1 MVGRPA
7 RAVAL
12 RQSPIQPRCN
22 QAQPDGRQSGSA
34 SAAPQITGA
43 IRQAAQS
50 TGISF
55 EYLLTTAK
63 IESNLNPSAQA
74 STSSAKGLYQ
84 FIDQTWL
91 GTMKQDGAAL
101 GLGRYADAITRA
113 PDGHYEVADPAV
125 RAAILRLRTDP
136 QASAMLAGALTRNN
150 ATLVGASIGRQP
162 TNGELYIAHFLG
174 ADGAGKL
181 INRAASRPQ
190 ASAAAMFPHAAAA
203 NHNIFYDNHGRAR
216 SVGEVYGKLTSLF
229 DSART
234 VAFAQGGVTQPAVAR
249 SGGAAPLPPP
259 VTVAALPVKAVP
271 ARAMRVASAAPPIP
285 PAPIPTPPART
296 PTPDTAGT
304 TQALAR
310 ASEQLPPPPARRP
323 SFQSMFTDRVSQPL
337 APTVT
342 TLWGVPPSGGPQTA
356 QAVKVFDLFSDMRP
370 NERKL
375 GDKV

>member
-1 MVGRPA
+1 M
-7 RAVAL
+7 AVN
-12 RQSPIQPRCN
+12 PT
-22 QAQPDGRQSGSA
+22 GA

-55 EYLLTTAK
+55 EYLLTTAQ

-101 GLGRYADAITRA
+101 GLGRYADAIERRSN
-113 PDGHYEVADPAV
+113 GHYEVSDPAM
-125 RAAILRLRTDP
+125 RGAILRLRNDP

-150 ATLVGASIGRQP
+150 ATLVSANIGRQP

-181 INRAASRPQ
+181 IKGASSQPRT
-190 ASAAAMFPHAAAA
+190 SAAAMFPNAAAA
-203 NHNIFYDNHGRAR
+203 NHSIFYDPSGHAR
-216 SVGEVYGKLTSLF
+216 TVGEVYAKLTRLF

-234 VAFAQGGVTQPAVAR
+234 VAFAHGGIPDPGGVVQTATAP
-249 SGGAAPLPPP
+249 PLPPP
-259 VTVAALPVKAVP
+259 VIVSSARVKAVP
-271 ARAMRVASAAPPIP
+271 SEHLVRVASAMPEPPP
-285 PAPIPTPPART
+285 RPPARI
-296 PTPDTAGT
+296 PSPDTAGM
-304 TQALAR
+304 TQALAK
-310 ASEQLPPPPARRP
+310 AGDKLPPPPPARP
-323 SFQSMFTDRVSQPL
+323 SFQSMFTDRINQPL
-337 APTVT
+337 AQTVN
-342 TLWGVPPSGGPQTA
+342 TLWGTPTLSASTSAQTPQ
-356 QAVKVFDLFSDMRP
+356 VFDLFTDRRP

-375 GDKV
+375 GDKA

>member
-1 MVGRPA
+1 MAVNPA
-7 RAVAL
+7 A
-12 RQSPIQPRCN
+12 
-22 QAQPDGRQSGSA
+22 A

-63 IESNLNPSAQA
+63 IESNLNPAAQA

-101 GLGRYADAITRA
+101 GLGRYADAIVRSA
-113 PDGHYEVADPAV
+113 DGHYEVSDPAM
-125 RAAILRLRTDP
+125 RAAILRLRSDP

-150 ATLVGASIGRQP
+150 AALVGANIGRRP

-181 INRAASRPQ
+181 INGASTSPN
-190 ASAAAMFPHAAAA
+190 AKAAAIFPHAAAA
-203 NHNIFYDNHGRAR
+203 NHSIFYDPSGRAR
-216 SVGEVYGKLTSLF
+216 TIGEVYSKLTRLF
-229 DSART
+229 DSARS
-234 VAFAQGGVTQPAVAR
+234 VAFAQGGV
-249 SGGAAPLPPP
+249 SGAATAAGSGRQTVQAATAGAPPLPAP
-259 VTVAALPVKAVP
+259 VTVATAKIKSVP
-271 ARAMRVASAAPPIP
+271 SGHLVRVASVAPPAPPRPPAPIP
-285 PAPIPTPPART
+285 PAP
-296 PTPDTAGT
+296 DTAGMT
-304 TQALAR
+304 KALAS
-310 ASEQLPPPPARRP
+310 ASENLPPPPAPRP

-337 APTVT
+337 AQTVN
-342 TLWGVPPSGGPQTA
+342 TLWGPPSAGTQTVA
-356 QAVKVFDLFSDMRP
+356 PHVFDLFTDTKP

-375 GDKV
+375 LGDKA

>member
-1 MVGRPA
+1 MAVNPA
-7 RAVAL
+7 H
-12 RQSPIQPRCN
+12 
-22 QAQPDGRQSGSA
+22 A

-101 GLGRYADAITRA
+101 GLGRYADVITRA
-113 PDGHYEVADPAV
+113 PGGRYEVADPAM

-150 ATLVGASIGRQP
+150 ATLVGANIGRKP

-181 INRAASRPQ
+181 INGAANRPK

-203 NHNIFYDNHGRAR
+203 NHNIFYDHGRAR
-216 SVGEVYGKLTSLF
+216 SVGEVYNKLTHLF
-229 DSART
+229 DSAQT
-234 VAFAQGGVTQPAVAR
+234 VAVAQGGATLPAVAQ
-249 SGGAAPLPPP
+249 SAAPPLPAP
-259 VTVAALPVKAVP
+259 VTVAAKPVKAVP
-271 ARAMRVASAAPPIP
+271 ARTERLASAAPPIP
-285 PAPIPTPPART
+285 PAPIPN

-337 APTVT
+337 APTVA
-342 TLWGVPPSGGPQTA
+342 TLWGVPPSGSPA
-356 QAVKVFDLFSDMRP
+356 QSVQVFDLFSDMRP

-375 GDKV
+375 GEKA

>member
-1 MVGRPA
+1 MAVNPA
-7 RAVAL
+7 T
-12 RQSPIQPRCN
+12 
-22 QAQPDGRQSGSA
+22 G

-63 IESNLNPSAQA
+63 IESNFNPSAQA

-101 GLGRYADAITRA
+101 GLGRYADAIARS
-113 PDGHYEVADPAV
+113 PDGRYVVSDPGM
-125 RAAILRLRTDP
+125 RAAILQLRSDP
-136 QASAMLAGALTRNN
+136 KASAMLAGALTRSN
-150 ATLVGASIGRQP
+150 ATLVGSNIGRQP

-181 INRAASRPQ
+181 INGASKHPR

-203 NHNIFYDNHGRAR
+203 NRSIFYDAAGRAR
-216 SVGEVYGKLTSLF
+216 SVGEVYGKLTRLF
-229 DSART
+229 DSVRDVT
-234 VAFAQGGVTQPAVAR
+234 FAQRGVIDV
-249 SGGAAPLPPP
+249 GGATPSTAAPPLLPP
-259 VTVAALPVKAVP
+259 VTVGVAPVKAVP
-271 ARAMRVASAAPPIP
+271 IERAVRVVAAAPPVP
-285 PAPIPTPPART
+285 PAAIPLPA
-296 PTPDTAGT
+296 PVPSPDTAGV
-304 TQALAR
+304 TQAFAR
-310 ASEQLPPPPARRP
+310 ASEKLPPPPAARP

-337 APTVT
+337 AQTVSN
-342 TLWGVPPSGGPQTA
+342 LWGVPPTGTPSPGPKVQ
-356 QAVKVFDLFSDMRP
+356 VFDLFTDTRP

-375 GDKV
+375 AGDKA

>member
-1 MVGRPA
+1 MAVNPA
-7 RAVAL
+7 H
-12 RQSPIQPRCN
+12 
-22 QAQPDGRQSGSA
+22 A

-113 PDGHYEVADPAV
+113 PDGHYEVADPAM

-150 ATLVGASIGRQP
+150 ASLVSGSIGRQP

-181 INRAASRPQ
+181 INGAASRPQ
-190 ASAAAMFPHAAAA
+190 ANAAAMFPHAAAA
-203 NHNIFYDNHGRAR
+203 NHNIFYDNRGRAR
-216 SVGEVYGKLTSLF
+216 SVGEVYSKLTNLF
-229 DSART
+229 DSAQT
-234 VAFAQGGVTQPAVAR
+234 VAFAQGGVTQTAVAR
-249 SGGAAPLPPP
+249 SGAAPPLPPP
-259 VTVAALPVKAVP
+259 VTVAAKPVKDVP
-271 ARAMRVASAAPPIP
+271 ARATRVASAAPPIP
-285 PAPIPTPPART
+285 PAPIPI

-310 ASEQLPPPPARRP
+310 ASEQLPPPPPPRP
-323 SFQSMFTDRVSQPL
+323 SFESMFTDRVSQPL
-337 APTVT
+337 APTVA
-342 TLWGVPPSGGPQTA
+342 TLWGGPSSGGPQTA
-356 QAVKVFDLFSDMRP
+356 RAVQVFDLFSDMRP

-375 GDKV
+375 GDKA